1 MNESNYNIEEM
12 KKYMPIP
19 MINEAIDGINKGK
32 RKKPNCIWLETSG
45 CFGEI
50 VSFLNGED
58 PDAIY
63 FLTNMVNLT
72 FCNSIMAD
80 QGETSYEEILK
91 TLDKDEELIFIVDGA
106 IPLIEECA
114 VVARHKDRDISALEA
129 VKTIGEKADYIIAA
143 GTCASYG
150 GPTAARPNVT
160 NAVSLSEA
168 LNNTSV
174 INVPGCPLHPIWLLG
189 TIGYILNFG
198 PPFLDNDQRPITFYG
213 KTVHD
218 ICPRRNYFDDQV
230 FATKYG
236 DKECMFQLG
245 CRGPITRADCPLI
258 RWNESDNWPIG
269 DNTTCIGC
277 ARKGFPDEMEPF
289 IRY

>member
-1 MNESNYNIEEM
+1 MDYMMEEI
-12 KKYMPIP
+12 KRYMPMP
-19 MINEAIDGINKGK
+19 MIKKAIDSINNGR

-45 CFGEI
+45 CFGEV

-58 PDAIY
+58 PDAVY
-63 FLTNMVNLT
+63 FLKNMVNLV
-72 FCNSIMAD
+72 FLNSIMAD

-106 IPLIEECA
+106 IPLKEECA
-114 VVARHKDRDISALEA
+114 IVAIYNDKQISALEA
-129 VKTIGEKADYIIAA
+129 VNTIAAKAQYIIAA

-150 GPTAARPNVT
+150 GPTAARPNVS

-168 LNNTSV
+168 INSNNV
-174 INVPGCPLHPIWLLG
+174 INIPGCPLHPIWLLG

-198 PPFLDNDQRPITFYG
+198 NPPLDEEQRPVTFFCR
-213 KTVHD
+213 TIHD
-218 ICPRRNYFDDQV
+218 NCPRRRYFDDQV

-236 DKECMFQLG
+236 DKECMFNLG
-245 CRGPITRADCPLI
+245 CRGPVTRADCPVI

-277 ARKGFPDEMEPF
+277 ARKGFPDDMEPF